1 MKALVVEGAY
11 RSRGALAAV
20 RGLGAAG
27 WEVGVAAAVSGGL
40 AGASRWARHRH
51 AVVAR
56 ETSTTGFVASVTR
69 LVEQHAY
76 DVVLPA
82 GDGEAL
88 ALSAG
93 RAGLSRAVPYGPH
106 EGVVRCFDKR
116 LMNEAATRVGV
127 RVPRT
132 EVGTEDALDT
142 FDGPVVVKTR
152 MYWEPDTS
160 APQIRVE
167 TDIFEDKADA
177 AARIR
182 GMQAMG
188 GEALVQEVV
197 RGPLVALSM
206 VRDPG
211 GRIVG
216 VAQQRSEHLWP
227 GPTGV
232 SARAETTE
240 VDDGLRAGVTALLDE
255 LEWVGLA
262 QAQFLAPADGPP
274 CLIDLNGRLY
284 GSLALAVGAGAN
296 LPALWASVGVGAP
309 LPTVP
314 VVARPGVRYHWLIGD
329 LRRVHGL
336 GERLECLRYA
346 PGAVHSVW
354 RAGDPRP
361 ALTYLLGGIGRMARR

>member
-20 RGLGAAG
+20 RGLAAAG

-40 AGASRWARHRH
+40 AGASRWTRHRH

-56 ETSTTGFVASVTR
+56 ESSTEGFVASVAR
-69 LVEQHAY
+69 VVERHGY
-76 DVVLPA
+76 EVVLPA

-93 RAGLSRAVPYGPH
+93 RAALGGTIPYGPH
-106 EGVVRCFDKR
+106 GGVVRCFDKQ
-116 LMNEAATRVGV
+116 LMNEAAARVGV

-132 EVGTEDALDT
+132 EVGTEEVLDT

-152 MYWEPDTS
+152 VYWEPDVA

-177 AARIR
+177 VERIR

-188 GEALVQEVV
+188 GEPLVQEVV

-206 VRDPG
+206 VRDAS

-216 VAQQRSEHLWP
+216 MAQQRSEHLWP
-227 GPTGV
+227 GPTGI
-232 SARAETTE
+232 SARAETTA
-240 VDDGLRAGVTALLDE
+240 VDDELRTGVTALLEE

-262 QAQFLAPADGPP
+262 QAQFLTPESGPP

-284 GSLALAVGAGAN
+284 GSLALAIGAGAN
-296 LPALWASVGVGAP
+296 LPALWAAIGVGAP
-309 LPTVP
+309 SPDEP
-314 VVARPGVRYHWLIGD
+314 AVARPGVRYHWLIGD
-329 LRRVHGL
+329 LRRAHGL
-336 GERLECLRYA
+336 RERVECLRYA

-354 RAGDPRP
+354 RARDPRP
-361 ALTYLLGGIGRMARR
+361 TLAYLTGGIGRMGRR

>member
-27 WEVGVAAAVSGGL
+27 WEVGVGAAASGGL

-51 AVVAR
+51 AIVAR
-56 ETSTTGFVASVTR
+56 ETSTDGFVESVAEV
-69 LVEQHAY
+69 VERHGY

-88 ALSAG
+88 ALSAA
-93 RAGLSRAVPYGPH
+93 RAGLGRAVPYGPH
-106 EGVVRCFDKR
+106 DGVLRCFDKR
-116 LMNEAATRVGV
+116 LMNEAAAVAGV

-132 EVGTEDALDT
+132 EAGTVEALEA

-152 MYWEPDTS
+152 VYWEPDTA
-160 APQIRVE
+160 APQVRVE
-167 TDIFEDKADA
+167 TEVFDDKADA
-177 AARIR
+177 AERIR
-182 GMQAMG
+182 GMRAMG

-197 RGPLVALSM
+197 RGPLIALSM
-206 VRDPG
+206 VRDRR

-216 VAQQRSEHLWP
+216 MAQQQSEHLWP
-227 GPTGV
+227 GPTGI
-232 SARAETTE
+232 SARAETTS
-240 VDDGLRAGVTALLDE
+240 VDDTLRAGVTALLDE

-262 QAQFLAPADGPP
+262 QAQFLAPETGPP

-284 GSLALAVGAGAN
+284 GSLALAIGAGAN

-309 LPTVP
+309 LPDEP
-314 VVARPGVRYHWLIGD
+314 VVARPGVRYHWLPGD
-329 LRRVHGL
+329 LRRVHTL
-336 GERLECLRYA
+336 RERVECLRYA

-354 RAGDPRP
+354 SARDPRP
-361 ALTYLLGGIGRMARR
+361 ALAYLTGGLGRMARR